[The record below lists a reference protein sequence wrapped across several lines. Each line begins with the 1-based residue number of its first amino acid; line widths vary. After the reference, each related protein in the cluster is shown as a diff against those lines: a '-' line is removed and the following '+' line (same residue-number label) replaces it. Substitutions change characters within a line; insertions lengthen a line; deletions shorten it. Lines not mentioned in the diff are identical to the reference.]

1 MIAVSQLIASKQ
13 GNEYKV
19 RLAGTEVCAGWL
31 FEADGKGA
39 GWFYQVGPRNYRSGS
54 RKGIVGRFK
63 RLKDAK
69 RALAGVL

>member
-1 MIAVSQLIASKQ
+1 MIAPSQLIASKR
-13 GNEYKV
+13 GNEYFV
-19 RLAGTEVCAGWL
+19 RLTGTEICAGWL

-39 GWFYQVGPRNYRSGS
+39 GWFYQVGPRKYRSGS

-69 RALAGVL
+69 AALASKL